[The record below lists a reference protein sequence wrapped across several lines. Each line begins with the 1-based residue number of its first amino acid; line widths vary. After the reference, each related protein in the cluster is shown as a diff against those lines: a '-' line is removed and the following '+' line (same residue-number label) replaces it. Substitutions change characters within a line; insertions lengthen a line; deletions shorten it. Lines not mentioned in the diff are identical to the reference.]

1 MKTKN
6 NIKKDG
12 FKVWM
17 QIWFSFSSYF
27 RVFVCWFN
35 FCMIRR
41 VLSYIMKPPLT
52 KCFCMKVRLSSVW
65 IGKVENGLDAR
76 SCVEMMELL
85 PGIKMV
91 YPFLYELKLCYL
103 RRLFA
108 FEVRY
113 FGIREWKEKLK
124 SGECYISVLVLCPSC
139 AFSFHDLYF
148 SDQKG

>member
-1 MKTKN
+1 M
-6 NIKKDG
+6 
-12 FKVWM
+12 
-17 QIWFSFSSYF
+17 
-27 RVFVCWFN
+27 CWFN

-52 KCFCMKVRLSSVW
+52 KCFCMKVWLSSVW
-65 IGKVENGLDAR
+65 IGNFEYGLHAR

-113 FGIREWKEKLK
+113 FGIREWKEKIK
-124 SGECYISVLVLCPSC
+124 SGKCYISVLVLCLLVPRPLLYKLSQIRRVNT
-139 AFSFHDLYF
+139 SFFFNFFRVSLSLPESLND
-148 SDQKG
+148 